1 MTEQGQREAEAAAL
15 VVARMPHMPEL
26 IVSSPLT
33 RALHTAQLAF
43 KGVDCKR
50 MVHPLAAERL
60 EHSSD
65 VRFQLPLLCRSTL
78 MHE

>member
-1 MTEQGQREAEAAAL
+1 MTYPPQ
-15 VVARMPHMPEL
+15 L

-43 KGVDCKR
+43 GGVPCPR
-50 MVHPLAAERL
+50 VAHPLLAERL

-65 VRFQLPLLCRSTL
+65 VRPEASAPEGATI
-78 MHE
+78 